1 MTPLP
6 TSFPAAEEFLP
17 ALLDLSLAGIVCYA
31 PVLDATGQVVDFAF
45 AYLNPAAQRLLR
57 LPAHPASSYA
67 QQFPESRT
75 NGALAFHQAA
85 FLVQEPQEFEFN
97 YQADGYDG
105 YFRVMGRRLGELLLV
120 SFTMTQAQDHTAV
133 EQALRASQA
142 REQAART
149 EAERQRGELQR
160 IFAQAP
166 VAIAVYRG
174 PNYII
179 ELANPLV
186 CALWGRTQAQAVG
199 TPLFEL
205 LPEVAGQG
213 YEELL
218 AQVAATG
225 EPHVAHETPS
235 LIDRGGQ
242 RDTVHW
248 NFVYLPMRE
257 EDGRVSG
264 IMVVATE
271 VSEQVAARGLVQ
283 ALNDQLATAN
293 QALHTSNA
301 ELLAN
306 QEEVLLVQQQLE
318 AHVAERTAQLQ
329 VARGEAERQRAR
341 LEQLFMQAPAAICI
355 LDGPAL
361 VYELVSPGYQAL
373 FPDRELLGKPILVA
387 LPEIADNPVYT
398 TFRHVYETGQAHEEQ
413 ALLIPIA
420 RPIDGVLEN
429 RYFKYV
435 QQARYHAAGHIDG
448 VLVFAF
454 EVTKQVRARQ
464 QAEALQ
470 AQVQTL
476 NEELAATNQELR
488 VSNEEHGTTNHQLLR
503 TNRDLDNFIYAASHD
518 LKAPIANIEGLLL
531 ALRQDLPDA
540 VVSTA
545 LIGRLLG
552 LIDASIARFQQT
564 IGHLTNLSQLQQDEA
579 SPIEIVD
586 LAALV
591 DDVCLDLAS
600 TVAATGA
607 QLVIAIG
614 KCPTIR
620 FAPKNLRSIVYN
632 LLSNALKYREPS
644 RPPVVHLRAHCVG
657 EQVELAVQDNGLGLD
672 ADQQSKLFR
681 LFKRLHTHVEG
692 SGVGLYTIRQIV
704 ENAGGTITVQ
714 SEPGLGATFT
724 VSLPR

>member
-17 ALLDLSLAGIVCYA
+17 ALLDLSLAGIICYT
-31 PVLDATGQVVDFAF
+31 PVLDATGQVVDFDF

-57 LPAHPASSYA
+57 LPAQPASSCA
-67 QQFPESRT
+67 QQFPKSRT
-75 NGALAFHQAA
+75 NGALAFHKAA
-85 FLVQEPQEFEFN
+85 FLAQEPQQFELN

-105 YFRVMGRRLGELLLV
+105 YFRVVGRRLGGLLLV

-133 EQALRASQA
+133 EQALRASQT
-142 REQAART
+142 REQAARA

-174 PNYII
+174 PNYVI

-225 EPHVAHETPS
+225 EPYVAREMPS

-242 RDTVHW
+242 RDTVYW
-248 NFVYLPMRE
+248 NFVYLPIRE
-257 EDGRVSG
+257 EEGRVSG
-264 IMVVATE
+264 VMVVATE
-271 VSEQVAARGLVQ
+271 VSEQVEARGLVQ
-283 ALNDQLATAN
+283 ALNDQLAAAN

-318 AHVAERTAQLQ
+318 AHVAERTAQFQ
-329 VARGEAERQRAR
+329 AARGEAERQRAR

-355 LDGPAL
+355 LEGPEL
-361 VYELVSPGYQAL
+361 VYELVNPGYQAL
-373 FPDRELLGKPILVA
+373 FPDRKLLGKPILAA

-420 RPIDGVLEN
+420 RPTDGVLEN

-454 EVTKQVRARQ
+454 EVTEQVRARQ

-488 VSNEEHGTTNHQLLR
+488 VSNKGLGTTNYQLLR
-503 TNRDLDNFIYAASHD
+503 TNRDLDNFIYTASHD

-531 ALRQDLPDA
+531 ALRQDLPAA
-540 VVSTA
+540 VVSTQ
-545 LIGRLLG
+545 LIGRLLD
-552 LIDASIARFQQT
+552 LIDSSIARFQQT
-564 IGHLTNLSQLQQDEA
+564 IGHLTNLSQLHQVGA
-579 SPIEIVD
+579 SPTEIVN
-586 LAALV
+586 LAALI
-591 DDVCLDLAS
+591 DDVRLDLAP
-600 TVAATGA
+600 VLEATGA
-607 QLVIAIG
+607 QLVVAVG
-614 KCPTIR
+614 ECPTIR

-644 RPPVVHLRAHCVG
+644 RPPVVHVRAHCVG
-657 EQVELAVQDNGLGLD
+657 EQVELTIQDNGLGLD

-692 SGVGLYTIRQIV
+692 SGVGLYTIRQII
-704 ENAGGTITVQ
+704 ENSGGTIAVQ
-714 SEPGLGATFT
+714 SELGVGTTFT